1 MASVPNK
8 FINFAVNA
16 KALQTRANE
25 ACFFLPSVVQ
35 PYTNNKDLWQILI
48 GLKSCWRKRNAPTR
62 SWRRYLAKTLL
73 PFQSGVPTTHN
84 PTFTPFRRLQQ
95 SLMLTSA
102 SSSIIQSKERNMTT
116 KIKSPYSAAVTG
128 GGFLYEETVALMP
141 LLQSPD
147 KDRLLREEAVNNA
160 ILHVNAETSRK
171 RFVAEIHRRYM
182 AMPVTFWNEWMD
194 MDEENRKAALFM
206 VILKTYKILFDL
218 HVNVTLHKWNS
229 ASRSVDRS
237 DLMMEFDEISS
248 KDAFVD
254 SWTENT
260 KKKVAAAYLS
270 ILRKVKMLDT
280 DNQLHP
286 LHCTNYEYYLT
297 HGEAWFLEACL
308 LQPYEIADIKKKA
321 LKP

>member
-16 KALQTRANE
+16 KAMQTSANE
-25 ACFFLPSVVQ
+25 ACFLLPSAAK
-35 PYTNNKDLWQILI
+35 PYSNNKDLWQISI
-48 GLKSCWRKRNAPTR
+48 GLKSCWQKRNAPTR
-62 SWRRYLAKTLL
+62 SWRRYWAKTLL

-171 RFVAEIHRRYM
+171 KIIREVERRCNMM
-182 AMPVTFWNEWMD
+182 AAIFWSDWMD

-321 LKP
+321 LKL